1 MRKQAALLAKLEEGG
16 GSTVEQI
23 ISEASDGGEYTK
35 EKDQNNG
42 QEKKENNDE
51 HVQEKSSSWIS
62 KVFTPKKEEN
72 DETNGDKEEEIS
84 LDKCSICLE
93 PYDVGTDI
101 TIGQTCP
108 HVYHTK
114 CLMQWMC
121 AKHDFCPICREY
133 LFDVHKFKKIAEDE
147 LTKERFDEI
156 VEKDDPIV
164 VAMYME
170 YFNEQPQEEEEF
182 VNHEEDIQHSN
193 DEGINGTSTSRVDT

>member
-1 MRKQAALLAKLEEGG
+1 MRKQAALLTKLEEGG
-16 GSTVEQI
+16 DSTVHQI
-23 ISEASDGGEYTK
+23 ISEASNVSDHTK
-35 EKDQNNG
+35 EKDQNND
-42 QEKKENNDE
+42 QEENEEKNDKQ
-51 HVQEKSSSWIS
+51 VQETSSSWIS
-62 KVFTPKKEEN
+62 NLFTPKKEEN
-72 DETNGDKEEEIS
+72 DETNGAKEEIS

-93 PYDVGTDI
+93 AYDDGTDI

-133 LFDVHKFKKIAEDE
+133 LFDVRKFKQIAEDQ

-156 VEKDDPIV
+156 VEKDDPIL

-170 YFNEQPQEEEEF
+170 YFDQQQPEEEV
-182 VNHEEDIQHSN
+182 VNHEEDVQNSN
-193 DEGINGTSTSRVDT
+193 DEGFNETSTVRVDT